1 MEQTT
6 QTIQKMGHWIIDRD
20 DNRTWDRVR
29 FICSDC
35 GEWQTYGKT
44 KYCPECGKPKMQE
57 GGCGMTADIYE
68 RPCGYGWDKSKV
80 VRHHFCPNCG
90 RAVDSTEQEPCT
102 DAISRQAVL
111 EIQEKY
117 AEHIGATKFWQMRD
131 DIKALQP
138 VTPQPKMGRWIDIMV
153 GDIPAQACDKCKA
166 FYPLAYTGGGHK
178 YCPNC
183 GRKMQEV
190 KE

>member
-1 MEQTT
+1 MNSAEKQTVLHCL
-6 QTIQKMGHWIIDRD
+6 KSMIDE
-20 DNRTWDRVR
+20 TA
-29 FICSDC
+29 C
-35 GEWQTYGKT
+35 EE
-44 KYCPECGKPKMQE
+44 CPLY
-57 GGCGMTADIYE
+57 GMTGTVHCEKD
-68 RPCGYGWDKSKV
+68 C
-80 VRHHFCPNCG
+80 VRLAIN
-90 RAVDSTEQEPCT
+90 TLEQEPCT